1 MRRNA
6 LARAVHH
13 KRSLK
18 QVWQLGDVT
27 GDAPRFIER
36 QRFGGSG
43 ITLIGV
49 AVDIGE
55 SLTIGV
61 HDLEAAAV

>member
-18 QVWQLGDVT
+18 QVWQLGDV
-27 GDAPRFIER
+27 ARYASRFIKS
-36 QRFGGSG
+36 QRLGDCSIALVGM
-43 ITLIGV
+43 
-49 AVDIGE
+49 AVDIAC
-55 SLTIGV
+55 LFV
-61 HDLEAAAV
+61 AVYDLEAAF